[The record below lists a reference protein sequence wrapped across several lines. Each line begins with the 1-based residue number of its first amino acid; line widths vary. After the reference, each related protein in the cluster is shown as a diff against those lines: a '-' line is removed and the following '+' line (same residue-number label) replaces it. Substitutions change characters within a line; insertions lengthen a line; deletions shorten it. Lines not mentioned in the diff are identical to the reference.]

1 MPSWLQLGLAV
12 AFVLVMVGTQ
22 KLLDAI
28 FDLQDRRRTRAIRTR
43 SPCTWRARLYSVA
56 EATVGRRST

>member
-43 SPCTWRARLYSVA
+43 SPCT
-56 EATVGRRST
+56 